1 MESTDAFIDRLP
13 KAELHLHLVGSA
25 SVPTVLELRRR
36 HPDGAGVPSSAA
48 ELAAFYEFRDFP
60 HFSQVYGAV
69 SGLVREPADV
79 AELVLGAARDLA
91 GQNVRYAEL
100 TVTRTRSRR
109 PACRWPTLPRRWTS
123 RPVRPGGTTGSGWP
137 TSSTSPAST

>member
-1 MESTDAFIDRLP
+1 MESIDAFIGRLP
-13 KAELHLHLVGSA
+13 KVELHLHLVGSA

-36 HPDGAGVPSSAA
+36 HPDGARVPSSAA

-69 SGLVREPADV
+69 SSLVRDPADV

-100 TVTRTRSRR
+100 TVTPYTLTSAGLPVAGLTEALDIAARSALR
-109 PACRWPTLPRRWTS
+109 
-123 RPVRPGGTTGSGWP
+123 
-137 TSSTSPAST
+137 